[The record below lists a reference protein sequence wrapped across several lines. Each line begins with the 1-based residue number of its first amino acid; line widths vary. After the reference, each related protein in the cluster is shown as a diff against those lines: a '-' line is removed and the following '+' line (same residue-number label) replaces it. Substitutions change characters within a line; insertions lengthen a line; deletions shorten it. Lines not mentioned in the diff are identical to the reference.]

1 MLSPFNFESF
11 NLTMTS
17 SSSQPSFS
25 MDDFEQALKQEEYSY
40 HFERGAVVEGTI
52 VEHST
57 DGAYVEIGGKSPGF
71 IPRDEVSLNRVAD
84 IATVL
89 PKGEKMEFV
98 VVREQDAEGQVV
110 LSRRQLAIKQAW
122 QELEEI
128 QEKGEVIEMRVT
140 GSNRGGL
147 MGQVYGLRAFIPRSH
162 LLESERQLLEN
173 EQVDSLVGQR
183 LNVTCLEVS
192 QERRK
197 LVLSQREAA
206 RSAAIQHVVA
216 GELVAG
222 TVVNL
227 QPYGAFVDIGGLTGL
242 LHVKQISAKTLQTPH
257 ELLSVGQPIKVVI
270 LDVDEMKNRLSFAT
284 KMLESYAGE
293 ILEKFDA
300 VMANA
305 EERYATSK
313 TAAAQASAVESE
325 QPTESAPTP
334 AVTEAA
340 EAPEPEASASEPESE
355 AADAAQA
362 EAVTP
367 EPVASEAVESEA
379 VAAEEE

>member
-1 MLSPFNFESF
+1 MTRLRHDWRSAKPSVFFE
-11 NLTMTS
+11 LLKLVMTS
-17 SSSQPSFS
+17 PSSQPSFS
-25 MDDFEQALKQEEYSY
+25 MDDFEQALNKEEYAY
-40 HFERGAVVEGTI
+40 RFERGEVVEGE
-52 VEHST
+52 VLEHSS

-71 IPRDEVSLNRVAD
+71 VPRDEVALTRVAD
-84 IATVL
+84 IEAVL
-89 PKGEKMEFV
+89 PKGEKLEFV

-122 QELEEI
+122 QELEEL
-128 QEKGEVIEMRVT
+128 QEKGDVIEMRVT

-162 LLESERQLLEN
+162 LLESEKQLLEN
-173 EQVDSLVGQR
+173 NQVDSLVGQR

-206 RSAAIQHVVA
+206 RSAAIQHVVI
-216 GELVAG
+216 GELVSG

-257 ELLSVGQPIKVVI
+257 ELLSVGQAIKVVI

-293 ILEKFDA
+293 ILEKFDV

-305 EERYATSK
+305 EERFAVSK
-313 TAAAQASAVESE
+313 AA
-325 QPTESAPTP
+325 
-334 AVTEAA
+334 
-340 EAPEPEASASEPESE
+340 
-355 AADAAQA
+355 AAQA
-362 EAVTP
+362 EAAAPAEAAAEPPSESDAAAATPAEP
-367 EPVASEAVESEA
+367 EPEPEAETAEVDDT
-379 VAAEEE
+379 AAEEAVTPAEEE

>member
-1 MLSPFNFESF
+1 
-11 NLTMTS
+11 
-17 SSSQPSFS
+17 
-25 MDDFEQALKQEEYSY
+25 MDDFEQALKQEEYNY
-40 HFERGAVVEGTI
+40 HFERGGVVEGTVI
-52 VEHST
+52 EHTT

-162 LLESERQLLEN
+162 LLESEKQLLEN
-173 EQVDSLVGQR
+173 DQVDSLVGQR

-206 RSAAIQHVVA
+206 RSAAIQHVVI
-216 GELVAG
+216 GELVSG

-305 EERYATSK
+305 EERFAASK
-313 TAAAQASAVESE
+313 TAAVQASAAESGQSSE
-325 QPTESAPTP
+325 PTPAP
-334 AVTEAA
+334 AVTEAV
-340 EAPEPEASASEPESE
+340 EVSEPEASADEPDETD
-355 AADAAQA
+355 AADA
-362 EAVTP
+362 T
-367 EPVASEAVESEA
+367 EPVASEA

>member
-1 MLSPFNFESF
+1 
-11 NLTMTS
+11 
-17 SSSQPSFS
+17 
-25 MDDFEQALKQEEYSY
+25 MDDFEQALKQEEYTY
-40 HFERGAVVEGTI
+40 HFERGAVVEGTVI
-52 VEHST
+52 EHGT

-162 LLESERQLLEN
+162 LLESERQLLES

-216 GELVAG
+216 GELVSG

-284 KMLESYAGE
+284 KILESYAGE

-305 EERYATSK
+305 EERYAASK
-313 TAAAQASAVESE
+313 TAAAQAPVEGSGESSGAASDSA
-325 QPTESAPTP
+325 TP
-334 AVTEAA
+334 EAA
-340 EAPEPEASASEPESE
+340 EAPEPEASEPETSEPEVSEPETTEGEPE
-355 AADAAQA
+355 AAIA
-362 EAVTP
+362 
-367 EPVASEAVESEA
+367 EPVASEAAESEA
-379 VAAEEE
+379 TAEEE